1 METTAADNI
10 ATKASK
16 GMILRTIDPLM
27 IKNNSNRF
35 GLGLTIKEFSSLANY
50 SDNDILD
57 SL

>member
-1 METTAADNI
+1 METTTAESD
-10 ATKASK
+10 ATNVSS
-16 GMILRTIDPLM
+16 GMILRTMDPLM
-27 IKNNSNRF
+27 IKNSSNRW